1 MSDKSKSPESEAGT
15 AVEGQV
21 ESAADETVE
30 ASEPTSVEELTQLLE
45 EARGK
50 ADENWD
56 KALRLQA
63 ELDNTQRRAQR
74 DIESAHKYALEK
86 FALELLPV
94 KDSLEMGLAAAQGSD
109 HEVADKLREGTE
121 LTLKMLTSAME
132 KFGIAEVD
140 PQGQPFNPECHQ
152 AMTMQ
157 PSSEHEA
164 NTVMAVMQ
172 KGYLLNERLLRPA
185 MVVVSKGE
193 EGSSGN

>member
-21 ESAADETVE
+21 ENAADEAAE
-30 ASEPTSVEELTQLLE
+30 ASEPTSVEELRQLLE

-94 KDSLEMGLAAAQGSD
+94 KDSLELGLAAAQGSD

-164 NTVMAVMQ
+164 NTIMAVMQ

-185 MVVVSKGE
+185 MVVVSKGD